1 MKHLKSIV
9 KKYLEDNPTAR
20 ERKMRNLAV
29 WQIMVTSN
37 DRVSDTVIS
46 KTDFITFAF
55 KSALSINRI
64 INHTQQHYPELR
76 GNDYG
81 DKKKLQQKA
90 MVDLDYSPGIDQQ
103 IKKLNLIQ

>member
-37 DRVSDTVIS
+37 NRVSDTVIS

-76 GNDYG
+76 GKDYG

-103 IKKLNLIQ
+103 IKKLNQI